1 VAELSLD
8 RVTKRFGGHAAVDSV
23 TLELASGGF
32 LALLGPSGCGKTTL
46 LRLIAGF
53 EAPDEGS
60 VAIAGRT
67 VAAPGRAVPPERRG
81 IAMVFQSYALWPHMS
96 VSENVGYALRV
107 RRVPAAERRRK
118 VAACLDQV
126 GLGHLAGRRPA
137 ELSGG
142 QRQRVA
148 LARCLAMDPAV
159 VLLDE
164 PLANLDAHLRESLQE
179 EFRRFHRETGA
190 TMVYVTHDQGEAMAM
205 ADRVAVMDRGVLHQV
220 AAPQTLY
227 HRPAT
232 AMVARFVGRGT
243 LVPARVAAP
252 LGEGRARVEA
262 LGATAEVRHDGAPG
276 AHAALL
282 VRADTT
288 ALAGPGEPGIPG
300 RVRRVVYRGDHYAV
314 DVAPDALP
322 EAILALRLRADPPG
336 EGEAVSLALR
346 DGWLVPDGD
355 AGRAGRG
362 AADPPGEVA
371 A

>member
-1 VAELSLD
+1 MADVTLD
-8 RVTKRFGGHAAVDSV
+8 AVTRRFGGYAAVDRVS
-23 TLELASGGF
+23 LALASGGF

-53 EAPDEGS
+53 ETPDDGT

-67 VAAPGRAVPPERRG
+67 VAGPDHVVPPEKRG
-81 IAMVFQSYALWPHMS
+81 IAMVFQSYALWPHMT
-96 VSENVGYALRV
+96 VAENVGYALRV
-107 RRVPAAERRRK
+107 RRVPAADRRRK
-118 VAACLDQV
+118 VAVCLDQV
-126 GLGHLAGRRPA
+126 GLGHLAARRPA

-205 ADRVAVMDRGVLHQV
+205 ADRVAVMDRGVLQQV
-220 AAPQTLY
+220 ADPETLY
-227 HRPAT
+227 QCPAT
-232 AMVARFVGRGT
+232 PMVARFVGRGT
-243 LVPARVAAP
+243 LVPARVIGPIGA
-252 LGEGRARVEA
+252 GRARVEA
-262 LGATAEVRHDGAPG
+262 LGLRTDARHNGAGGVVRGTT
-276 AHAALL
+276 LL
-282 VRADTT
+282 LRADMLT
-288 ALAGPGEPGIPG
+288 LAGTGEPGIAG

-322 EAILALRLRADPPG
+322 DRLLGLRLATDPPA
-336 EGEAVSLALR
+336 EGASVSLAVH
-346 DGWLVPDGD
+346 DGWLVADGGHSED
-355 AGRAGRG
+355 CAG
-362 AADPPGEVA
+362 
-371 A
+371 